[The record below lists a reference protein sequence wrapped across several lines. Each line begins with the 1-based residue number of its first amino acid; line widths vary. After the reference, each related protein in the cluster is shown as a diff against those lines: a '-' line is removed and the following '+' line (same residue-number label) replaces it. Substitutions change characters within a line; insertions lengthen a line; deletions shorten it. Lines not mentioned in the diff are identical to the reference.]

1 MVDSK
6 PKTIDPMEDDGGP
19 MDFDEMM
26 TETLDY
32 QKGIAKSQ
40 GSVCVKDLKGDVPD
54 SVKAMQNQPQGDKQN
69 LTDIMMTC
77 AKNEE
82 LMKYYE
88 NLLPN
93 MDENVKRATMLGK
106 STPCK

>member
-1 MVDSK
+1 
-6 PKTIDPMEDDGGP
+6 
-19 MDFDEMM
+19 
-26 TETLDY
+26 
-32 QKGIAKSQ
+32 
-40 GSVCVKDLKGDVPD
+40 
-54 SVKAMQNQPQGDKQN
+54 
-69 LTDIMMTC
+69 MMTC

>member
-32 QKGIAKSQ
+32 
-40 GSVCVKDLKGDVPD
+40 
-54 SVKAMQNQPQGDKQN
+54 
-69 LTDIMMTC
+69 
-77 AKNEE
+77 
-82 LMKYYE
+82 
-88 NLLPN
+88 
-93 MDENVKRATMLGK
+93 
-106 STPCK
+106 